1 MASREREMAA
11 CHALKRFCTGAEDG
25 SIRVFTYS
33 LSGTGEGQELGGHS
47 SFVNAVVFEPTEGQ
61 QIASVGDDR
70 TCRIWTLDGVSKA
83 FFSLKFSGVSVCWLP
98 NDPDKILVAEKA
110 GAVRLYSLVDGG
122 PLLSLESERT
132 TLATADW
139 SGVANHYVG
148 AAAGAEWLVW
158 DLNFSSLPRQRKHAH
173 VDGAHQ
179 FKWSHVC
186 EGLFATTGCVGKLQ
200 GSLSIHNLAH
210 DQGQPVLTATV
221 PAISGLSWHRLLPL
235 CACGGNRRIYMW
247 LVEL

>member
-1 MASREREMAA
+1 NFIF
-11 CHALKRFCTGAEDG
+11 RFCTGAEDG
-25 SIRVFTYS
+25 SIRLFTYGP
-33 LSGTGEGQELGGHS
+33 SGTGEGQELGGHRF
-47 SFVNAVVFEPTEGQ
+47 FVNAVAFEPTEGQ
-61 QIASVGDDR
+61 QLASVGDDR

-83 FFSLKFSGVSVCWLP
+83 CFPLKFSGISVCWLS

-110 GAVRLYSLVDGG
+110 GVVRLYSLVDGQ
-122 PLLSLESERT
+122 PLLSLESEGA
-132 TLATADW
+132 TLASADW

-148 AAAGAEWLVW
+148 AAAGAEWLIW
-158 DLNFSSLPRQRKHAH
+158 DLNVSSLPRQRKHAH

-179 FKWSHVC
+179 FKWSRVC
-186 EGLFATTGCVGKLQ
+186 EGLFATTGCVGKLR
-200 GSLSIHNLAH
+200 GTLSIHNLAH

-221 PAISGLSWHRLLPL
+221 PVISGLSWHHTLPL